1 MKIISYN
8 VNGIRAAIKKGF
20 IEWLKNSNTDVIC
33 IQEIKANTDQLDLSL
48 FSEIGYKY
56 NYWFSAKKKGY
67 SGVAILSKHKPKHIE
82 YGTGIDHMDF
92 EGRNLRIDFEKISVM
107 SLYLPSGTNIA
118 RLEYKFQYMK
128 EFKDYVQ
135 KLKEDIPNL
144 VICGDYNI
152 CHKAIDIHDP
162 IRNSKVSGFLPWER
176 EWLTDFMNLGFIDS
190 YRKLNKDP
198 DRYSWWS
205 YRANSRANN
214 KGWRIDYNLVSN
226 TLNSN
231 IKSSSIL
238 DQIFHSD
245 HCPIVVELNL

>member
-33 IQEIKANTDQLDLSL
+33 LQEIKANTDQLDLSL
-48 FSEIGYKY
+48 FKEIGYNY
-56 NYWFSAKKKGY
+56 NYWFSAQKKGY
-67 SGVAILSKHKPKHIE
+67 SGVAILSKHKPAHIE
-82 YGTGIDHMDF
+82 YGTGIEHMDF
-92 EGRNLRIDFEKISVM
+92 EGRNLRIDFEKFSVM

-118 RLEYKFQYMK
+118 RLEYKLQYMK
-128 EFKDYVQ
+128 EFMAYIV

-152 CHKAIDIHDP
+152 CHEAIDIHDP

-176 EWLTDFMNLGFIDS
+176 EWLSDFLDLGFTDS
-190 YRKLNKDP
+190 FRKLNKDP
-198 DRYSWWS
+198 DKYSWWS
-205 YRANSRANN
+205 YRANSRVNN

-226 TLNSN
+226 AISVK
-231 IKSSSIL
+231 IKSSTIL
-238 DQIFHSD
+238 DKIVHSD

>member
-20 IEWLKNSNTDVIC
+20 IEWLKNSNSDVIC

-56 NYWFSAKKKGY
+56 NYWFSAQKKGY

-128 EFKDYVQ
+128 EFKDYIQ

-176 EWLTDFMNLGFIDS
+176 EWISDFIDLGFIDS
-190 YRKLNKDP
+190 FRKLNKDP

-214 KGWRIDYNLVSN
+214 KGWRIDYNLVSD

>member
-20 IEWLKNSNTDVIC
+20 IEWLKNSNSDVIC

-48 FSEIGYKY
+48 FSEIGYNY
-56 NYWFSAKKKGY
+56 NYWFSAQKKGY

-107 SLYLPSGTNIA
+107 SLYLPSGTNLA

-128 EFKDYVQ
+128 EFKDYIQ

-162 IRNSKVSGFLPWER
+162 IRNSKISGFLPWER
-176 EWLTDFMNLGFIDS
+176 EWISDFMDLGFIDS
-190 YRKLNKDP
+190 FRKLNKDP

-214 KGWRIDYNLVSN
+214 KGWRIDYNLVSD

>member
-33 IQEIKANTDQLDLSL
+33 IQEIKANKDQLDLSL

-135 KLKEDIPNL
+135 KLKENIPNL

-162 IRNSKVSGFLPWER
+162 IRNSKVSGFLPLER
-176 EWLTDFMNLGFIDS
+176 EWLTDFINLGFIDS

>member
-1 MKIISYN
+1 
-8 VNGIRAAIKKGF
+8 
-20 IEWLKNSNTDVIC
+20 
-33 IQEIKANTDQLDLSL
+33 
-48 FSEIGYKY
+48 
-56 NYWFSAKKKGY
+56 
-67 SGVAILSKHKPKHIE
+67 
-82 YGTGIDHMDF
+82 
-92 EGRNLRIDFEKISVM
+92 M
-107 SLYLPSGTNIA
+107 SLYLPSGTNLA

-128 EFKDYVQ
+128 EFKDYIQ

-176 EWLTDFMNLGFIDS
+176 EWISDFMDLGFIDS
-190 YRKLNKDP
+190 FRKLNKDP

-214 KGWRIDYNLVSN
+214 KGWRIDYNLVSD

>member
-20 IEWLKNSNTDVIC
+20 IEWLKNSNSDVIC

-56 NYWFSAKKKGY
+56 NYWFSAQKKGY

-92 EGRNLRIDFEKISVM
+92 EGRNLRIDFEKFSVM
-107 SLYLPSGTNIA
+107 SLYLPSGTNLA

-128 EFKDYVQ
+128 EFKDYIQ

-176 EWLTDFMNLGFIDS
+176 EWISDFMDLGFIDS
-190 YRKLNKDP
+190 FRKLNKDP

-214 KGWRIDYNLVSN
+214 KGWRIDYNLVSD